1 MRPSAPVNPPT
12 RVLQPLQGTEFS
24 AGSLKKVN
32 YTHDAM
38 CDLIIA
44 KPSISQNEIAMHF
57 GYTQAWVSRVIN
69 SDAFQMRLAARKAEL
84 VDPTLVLSIEEKL
97 KALTSAS
104 LDVLI
109 DKLAATKSTEI
120 AMKGVEIGAKA
131 LGYGARQ
138 QNVTVQQSFV
148 VAMPTPI
155 QDQATWAQKHG
166 SGEGAI
172 DVSSRTLDE
181 RLAEAEAAK
190 QSQASNAGN

>member
-1 MRPSAPVNPPT
+1 MDVTQPAK
-12 RVLQPLQGTEFS
+12 QIHPLQGTEYS
-24 AGSLKKVN
+24 ANTLKRVS

-38 CDLIIA
+38 CDLIIGCPA
-44 KPSISQNEIAMHF
+44 ISQGQIAAHF
-57 GYTQAWVSRVIN
+57 GYTQAWVSRIIN
-69 SDAFQMRLAARKAEL
+69 SDAFQMRLAIRKSEL
-84 VDPTLVLSIEEKL
+84 IDPTLVLSIEEKL
-97 KALTSAS
+97 RVLTSAS

-120 AMKGVEIGAKA
+120 ATKGLEIGVKA

-155 QDQATWAQKHG
+155 QDQAAWAQKHG

-181 RLAEAEAAK
+181 RLAEAEAK
-190 QSQASNAGN
+190 ERNAQ